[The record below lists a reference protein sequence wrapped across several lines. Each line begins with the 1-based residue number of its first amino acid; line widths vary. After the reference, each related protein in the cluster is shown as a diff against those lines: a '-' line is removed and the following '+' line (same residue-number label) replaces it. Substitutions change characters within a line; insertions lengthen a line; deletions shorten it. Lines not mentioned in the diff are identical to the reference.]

1 MRLLNQFN
9 GAVLLAIFIIAVI
22 VYSPAVRAPFYLDDN
37 SRIVEN
43 SLLRSFSS
51 LKFLWEYD
59 PLRFIPHAT
68 FAINYYFNGID
79 PVGYHVGNI
88 AIHILNTFIVFSLMK
103 LLCGH
108 GYLIKAIDKKYLN
121 CLAFAASFIFLLHPI
136 QTSAVTYVVQR
147 STLLAATF
155 YFSSVLLYIL
165 FKLKKSIVCYIGS
178 LICAVTGVFCK
189 PIIITLPFIIILCE
203 LFFLGNIEG
212 KPKKR
217 FLDVVPYLVIIFIA
231 FAGYFFLSFNTFSFS
246 HLATITRETIIISRS
261 SYLLTQ
267 FNVLVTYI
275 RLLFF
280 PFNQNLD
287 YDYPIATNL
296 FSFPTVLSFL
306 FLVFLILFAWN
317 QRKKYPIISFCIF
330 WFFLALSSE
339 SSIFP
344 IRDVI
349 FEHRLY
355 IPMFGF
361 SLFLPYCIFLIFKNK
376 RVACGSMAMI
386 ILIFSMLSY
395 ARNDLWSRKTDFLT
409 DVVKK
414 SPNKARTNLNLGA
427 HYSNIGNYSMA
438 LFYIDKALAI
448 EPDSGPAF
456 YSKALLYDKT
466 GQKEESLRNYTQA
479 IKLNPVHIN
488 AYVNRGYIY
497 LMDEKYDLALEDFW
511 AALQINPQDE
521 NANNNIGVIYF
532 KQSNYPAA
540 LDYFNKV
547 VKINPKN
554 FVALD
559 NIKALQM
566 LLKVN
571 K

>member
-1 MRLLNQFN
+1 MRLLDQLN

-22 VYSPAVRAPFYLDDN
+22 VYSPAARAPFYLDDN

-59 PLRFIPHAT
+59 PLRFIPNTT

-88 AIHILNTFIVFSLMK
+88 AIHILNTFIVFFLMK
-103 LLCGH
+103 LLCGC
-108 GYLIKAIDKKYLN
+108 GSLIKSIDRKYLN
-121 CLAFAASFIFLLHPI
+121 SLAFAASLIFLLHPI

-147 STLLAATF
+147 STLLVATF

-165 FKLKKSIVCYIGS
+165 FKLKKSMVCYIGS
-178 LICAVTGVFCK
+178 LVCATMGVFCK

-203 LFFLGNIEG
+203 LFCLGTTDAR
-212 KPKKR
+212 PKR
-217 FLDVVPYLVIIFIA
+217 HFVNVVPYLLIIFIA
-231 FAGYFFLSFNTFSFS
+231 FVGYNFLSFNSFSFG
-246 HLATITRETIIISRS
+246 HLTAMTRETIIISRA

-267 FNVLVTYI
+267 FNVLITYI
-275 RLLFF
+275 WLLFF

-296 FSFPTVLSFL
+296 FSFPTVFSFL
-306 FLVFLILFAWN
+306 FLVLLIFFAWN
-317 QRKKYPIISFCIF
+317 QRKKHPVISFCIL

-344 IRDVI
+344 ISDVI

-361 SLFLPYCIFLIFKNK
+361 ALFLPYYIFMIFKNK
-376 RVACGSMAMI
+376 RVVYGLLALI
-386 ILIFSMLSY
+386 ILGFSTLSY
-395 ARNDLWSRKTDFLT
+395 IRNDLWSRKTDFLT

-414 SPNKARTNLNLGA
+414 SPNKARAKLNLGA

-438 LFYIDKALAI
+438 LFYINKALAI

-479 IKLNPVHIN
+479 IKLNPAHIN

-497 LMDEKYDLALEDFW
+497 LMDEKYTLALEDFLK
-511 AALQINPQDE
+511 ALKINPQNE
-521 NANNNIGVIYF
+521 NANNNIGVVYF

-547 VKINPKN
+547 VKINPRN
-554 FVALD
+554 LVASD
-559 NIKALQM
+559 NIKALES
-566 LLKVN
+566 LLKAN